1 MILND
6 GGDLVILG
14 FKSEDMGVVLR
25 TINGGQSE
33 VLGGVVNC
41 GRPGAEA
48 FVAEDAEMRI
58 STATHGWLEGSGLRT
73 PIRHVRA
80 GRAVVIESRGLPSR
94 EFDPARGR
102 QVLIPLYR

>member
-1 MILND
+1 MPVIVLPA
-6 GGDLVILG
+6 GTYLVLLG

-58 STATHGWLEGSGLRT
+58 STATS
-73 PIRHVRA
+73 V
-80 GRAVVIESRGLPSR
+80 
-94 EFDPARGR
+94 PAARS
-102 QVLIPLYR
+102 